1 MHVWGGFWEK
11 VHYSAVFGAEKDG
24 KGRKSSQRRDA
35 EAQRKDL
42 REEERDEKD
51 RG

>member
-11 VHYSAVFGAEKDG
+11 VHYSAVFGGG
-24 KGRKSSQRRDA
+24 KRRKRTESSQRRDA